1 MGSVIEKVQSR
12 LLRIRPKAKSAD
24 AAIRLLE
31 TVEVHRA
38 ETESRGE
45 ERANSST
52 VRHQHDG
59 LPGVSCE
66 EIIPKQAH
74 AIIKAANGVLNLV
87 IGQLHPEL
95 ARSETPIAVLFGKA
109 TGYLFKRQ
117 TLPVVKFDLSQP
129 GIGLERNFA
138 ALRTNRFQKVLGGI

>member
-66 EIIPKQAH
+66 EIIPKQPQ
-74 AIIKAANGVLNLV
+74 AIIKAANGELNLV
-87 IGQLHPEL
+87 IGHLNPEL
-95 ARSETPIAVLFGKA
+95 ARTATP
-109 TGYLFKRQ
+109 
-117 TLPVVKFDLSQP
+117 
-129 GIGLERNFA
+129 FA
-138 ALRTNRFQKVLGGI
+138 ALSGKPTGILFNRLTL